1 MRKGERSAGVGTG
14 AVDAASI
21 GKERNESVK
30 GQDRVD
36 YMCLNGTPLASVTR
50 QSAQLPHVTE
60 FKYMG
65 STLQS
70 DGDTTTEIN
79 KRTQCG
85 WTNWRNM
92 SGVIRDKRVPPHV
105 KGKIHKMIV
114 QSAMLYWMETVPVTS
129 SHVKKLEVTE
139 MKMCMRPHAKRPC
152 EKRKIK
158 ARLKAESI
166 TERCRK
172 ARLRWFGHVK
182 RRDQDYIGR
191 KTLEMVPPG
200 RRKRGRP
207 KQRWM
212 DCVNRDMRAIG
223 TTKDE
228 VHDRTGWRRIVSA
241 AATPQPSGSG

>member
-1 MRKGERSAGVGTG
+1 MWMEQLEEAGVL
-14 AVDAASI
+14 
-21 GKERNESVK
+21 
-30 GQDRVD
+30 
-36 YMCLNGTPLASVTR
+36 C
-50 QSAQLPHVTE
+50 
-60 FKYMG
+60 
-65 STLQS
+65 
-70 DGDTTTEIN
+70 
-79 KRTQCG
+79 
-85 WTNWRNM
+85 
-92 SGVIRDKRVPPHV
+92 DKRVPPHV

-114 QSAMLYWMETVPVTS
+114 QPAMLYRMETVTVTS

-139 MKMCMRPHAKRPC
+139 MKMCRWACGHTLTYHVRN
-152 EKRKIK
+152 ENIK
-158 ARLKAESI
+158 ERLKVESI

-172 ARLRWFGHVK
+172 ARLRRFRHVK
-182 RRDQDYIGR
+182 RRDQDYVGR

-223 TTKDE
+223 MTKDE